1 MMDARASA
9 EADRTRRAL
18 DAMQKKTVKMLTD
31 MVEETELNRA
41 DQKRVAAL
49 AALILYM
56 IFLVFLFI
64 CVFLPNYNNHA
75 YRQTYSIGAQFYG
88 SDLCAFLERARARR
102 RQADAARADAF
113 LALSRARALSLRA
126 CQIRTRRA
134 TSSSTTSARPSS
146 SSRS

>member
-113 LALSRARALSLRA
+113 LALSLARSLSL
-126 CQIRTRRA
+126 TLRRPTA
-134 TSSSTTSARPSS
+134 LDRSSALR
-146 SSRS
+146 RFQGA

>member
-113 LALSRARALSLRA
+113 LALSRARSLSLRA
-126 CQIRTRRA
+126 CQTRTRRA

>member
-102 RQADAARADAF
+102 RHADAARADAF
-113 LALSRARALSLRA
+113 LALSLARSLSLRA
-126 CQIRTRRA
+126 CQTRTRRA

>member
-113 LALSRARALSLRA
+113 LALSRARSLSLRA

>member
-88 SDLCAFLERARARR
+88 SDLCTFLERARARR
-102 RQADAARADAF
+102 RHADAARADAF
-113 LALSRARALSLRA
+113 LALSLARSLSLRA
-126 CQIRTRRA
+126 CQTRTRRA

>member
-88 SDLCAFLERARARR
+88 SDLCAFFARSFRSR
-102 RQADAARADAF
+102 AARAD
-113 LALSRARALSLRA
+113 
-126 CQIRTRRA
+126 
-134 TSSSTTSARPSS
+134 
-146 SSRS
+146 

>member
-102 RQADAARADAF
+102 RQADATRADAF
-113 LALSRARALSLRA
+113 LALSLARALSLRA

>member
-102 RQADAARADAF
+102 RHADAARADAF
-113 LALSRARALSLRA
+113 LALSRARSLSLRA